1 MVNADL
7 LKKHASQYKLS
18 KGTAAEFHRQ
28 LFTLHPELAEPYG
41 ADGIDPDS
49 IVNSQKFIMY
59 GMSELQYF
67 FKLPDAVSDERQWRQ
82 ALTNFKE
89 HYGDIDAPLKEFHKT
104 TDAFLKAMEKNA
116 GGVSAEQKKNWE
128 ELLKKA
134 YSDMK
139 SWGWF

>member
-1 MVNADL
+1 MQQGIGLNSTSIMCSTCALVL
-7 LKKHASQYKLS
+7 L
-18 KGTAAEFHRQ
+18 R

-67 FKLPDAVSDERQWRQ
+67 FKLPEAVGDERQWRQ

-89 HYGDIDAPLKEFHKT
+89 HYGDIDASLKEFHVCHFCSPT
-104 TDAFLKAMEKNA
+104 SSSRRSFPEDH
-116 GGVSAEQKKNWE
+116 
-128 ELLKKA
+128 
-134 YSDMK
+134 
-139 SWGWF
+139 